1 MNYYK
6 SEFHEKLVRSDA
18 EANQAF
24 AKPITGGLEMALPA
38 GSPIL
43 VDALSTPISKEEYDA
58 ATLTPGPDVLPTPA
72 GQDLPV

>member
-18 EANQAF
+18 ANNAAF
-24 AKPITGGLEMALPA
+24 CKPITGGLEVPLPA

-43 VDALSTPISKEEYDA
+43 IDALSTPISKETYDA
-58 ATLTPGPDVLPTPA
+58 ATVPA
-72 GQDLPV
+72 GPEDLAV